1 MTQLN
6 EEHFELH
13 DANKAKRHQEQ
24 KIKYL
29 EDRIKT
35 LEKTLE
41 SHAKILAR
49 FQMTEGDKW
58 NIVKDRNAILT
69 THRTG
74 NEDRKEIRKIK
85 LEEEVAF
92 ITCKGTRVQ
101 CNAKAIGLRSLGNK
115 L

>member
-13 DANKAKRHQEQ
+13 SANKDKRYQEK

-29 EDRIKT
+29 QDRMTT

-49 FQMTEGDKW
+49 FQMTEGD
-58 NIVKDRNAILT
+58 NNA
-69 THRTG
+69 
-74 NEDRKEIRKIK
+74 
-85 LEEEVAF
+85 
-92 ITCKGTRVQ
+92 
-101 CNAKAIGLRSLGNK
+101 
-115 L
+115 